1 MSFRDIQTASVID
14 YPYLWVR
21 EADGGLTE
29 GRKER
34 PTAVGVRIEKP
45 DGDILILFPVTT
57 QNPGS
62 DRIAREVPDTEK
74 ARAGLDQDKRQWI
87 ILDEYNLD
95 IIGQSFYLR
104 PNSAKGR
111 FSRAFFA
118 PLVRE
123 ALREVRRVKRV
134 DRR

>member
-1 MSFRDIQTASVID
+1 MTFKDIQTASVIE

-21 EADGGLTE
+21 EADNGLTE
-29 GRKER
+29 GRKTR
-34 PTAVGVRIEKP
+34 PTAVGVRIAKP
-45 DGDILILFPVTT
+45 EGDILILFPVTT
-57 QNPGS
+57 REPRS
-62 DRIAREVPDTEK
+62 DRIACEVPDTEK
-74 ARAGLDQDKRQWI
+74 ARAGLDLDRRQWI

-95 IIGQSFYLR
+95 IVGQSFYLS
-104 PNSAKGR
+104 PDSAKGR

-123 ALREVRRVKRV
+123 ALRQAGRAKKV

>member
-1 MSFRDIQTASVID
+1 VSFEDIQTASVID

-21 EADGGLTE
+21 EAAGGLTE
-29 GRKER
+29 GNKDR

-45 DGDILILFPVTT
+45 DGDILVLFAITT
-57 QNPGS
+57 REPRS
-62 DRIAREVPDTEK
+62 DRIACEVPDTEK
-74 ARAGLDQDKRQWI
+74 ARAGLDMDKRQWI

-95 IIGQSFYLR
+95 IVGRSFYLR
-104 PNSAKGR
+104 PNSVKGR

-123 ALREVRRVKRV
+123 ALRQTAKVKKV